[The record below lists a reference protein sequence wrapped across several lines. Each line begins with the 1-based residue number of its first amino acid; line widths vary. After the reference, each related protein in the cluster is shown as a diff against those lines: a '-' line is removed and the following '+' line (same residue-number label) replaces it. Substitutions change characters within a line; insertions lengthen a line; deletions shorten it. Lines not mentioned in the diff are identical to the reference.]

1 MIYPNPEESVIIHS
15 KILEISE
22 GKTGIS
28 EPGYLKSVLELI
40 QNDTYYLDFPDKLT
54 HICFG
59 VNKNHAFIDE
69 NKRAKITNF

>member
-1 MIYPNPEESVIIHS
+1 MIYPNPEESITIHS

-40 QNDTYYLDFPDKLT
+40 QNDTYYLDFLYKLT

-59 VNKNHAFIDE
+59 VNKVLAF
-69 NKRAKITNF
+69 KI